1 MTTSRTGTLDPILS
15 LPSNRSVQYI
25 PHTVRSLNLW
35 WFDPVSKLTHALCG
49 VGRQCVAIEPEEEI
63 VLLLSLLT
71 LVKSIAGKV
80 VVGNDIGTSLAGNVC
95 AVR

>member
-1 MTTSRTGTLDPILS
+1 M
-15 LPSNRSVQYI
+15 
-25 PHTVRSLNLW
+25 
-35 WFDPVSKLTHALCG
+35 
-49 VGRQCVAIEPEEEI
+49 AIEPEEEI